1 MTLRGRRRGGVGRAR
16 SPLLVPQRKDTEIDG
31 YSTQPLLPPQLHDAH
46 THPAGLVTC
55 SICLRVLRGSK
66 WIDAEEAILELRSF
80 DRRQPLRLGH
90 GLCDA
95 CTDELAER
103 RGWVAAK
110 AA

>member
-1 MTLRGRRRGGVGRAR
+1 MTLRGRRRGGARRAR
-16 SPLLVPQRKDTEIDG
+16 SPLPVPQRKDIEIDG
-31 YSTQPLLPPQLHDAH
+31 YSTQPLFPPQPPDAH
-46 THPAGLVTC
+46 THPAGLATC

-66 WIDAEEAILELRSF
+66 WIDAVEAIRELRSF
-80 DRRQPLRLGH
+80 DRPQPLRLGH

>member
-1 MTLRGRRRGGVGRAR
+1 MTLRGRRRGRVGRAR
-16 SPLLVPQRKDTEIDG
+16 SPLPAPQRKDMEIDG
-31 YSTQPLLPPQLHDAH
+31 YSTQPLLPAQLHDAH
-46 THPAGLVTC
+46 TLPAGLVTC
-55 SICLRVLRGSK
+55 SICLRVLRGSE
-66 WIDAEEAILELRSF
+66 WIDAEEAIRELRSF
-80 DRRQPLRLGH
+80 ARRQPLRLGH

>member
-1 MTLRGRRRGGVGRAR
+1 MAARGEHDHLCP
-16 SPLLVPQRKDTEIDG
+16 SPERKDIEIG
-31 YSTQPLLPPQLHDAH
+31 SYSTQPFLPPHLHDAH
-46 THPAGLVTC
+46 THPAGLVAC

-66 WIDAEEAILELRSF
+66 WIDAEEAIRELRSF
-80 DRRQPLRLGH
+80 DHRQPLRLGH

-95 CTDELAER
+95 CTDELAQR